1 MVLIAPSLLSADF
14 SDLKNEVKA
23 LEKAGAD
30 WLHLDVMD
38 GHFVPNLTFGP
49 MLIKNLRPHSKL
61 VFDAHLMVENP
72 LEMLPWFIN
81 SGADNITIHYEACKH
96 LDKAVDMIHSA
107 GLKAGISLNPAT
119 PAKVLE
125 YCLDKIDL
133 VLVMSVNP
141 GFGGQKFIPSQ
152 IKKIAEIKK
161 MIGERN
167 IKIAVDGGINQE
179 NAAECVAAGAD
190 VLVAGT
196 AVFAGKEYE
205 KNIKKL
211 KESIKE
217 N

>member
-14 SDLKNEVKA
+14 SNLKKEIEE

-49 MLIKNLRPHSKL
+49 MLVKSLRPHSKL
-61 VFDAHLMVENP
+61 VFDTHLMVENP
-72 LEMLPWFIN
+72 LNMIPWFIN

-96 LDKAVDMIHSA
+96 LDKAFDMIHSA

-133 VLVMSVNP
+133 ILVMSVNP

-152 IKKIAEIKK
+152 VQKIAEIKK

-179 NAAECVAAGAD
+179 NVAECVAAGAD

-196 AVFAGKEYE
+196 AVFANKEYE
-205 KNIKKL
+205 KNIKLL
-211 KESIKE
+211 KKSSKE

>member
-14 SDLKNEVKA
+14 SDLKNEVEA

-167 IKIAVDGGINQE
+167 IKIAIDGGINQE